1 MEVDLV
7 GDVAHELRTPLT
19 AILGYVEELRTGDPD
34 PLTELQQQYLEIVE
48 RNAQRLL
55 ALVDDFVF
63 IEEPW
68 LDKSVV
74 DLAQLAGAEGS
85 VAVEGDAARLD
96 QLVQSLVAAT
106 DAAKVTVHSEAAE
119 AVLEV
124 AGSPPHETAGTR
136 FALALSRAIAEAH
149 GGALERDGG
158 TFRVRLPLASS

>member
-1 MEVDLV
+1 MQVDLV

-55 ALVDDFVF
+55 ALVDAFVF

-68 LDKSVV
+68 LDSSLV

-85 VAVEGDAARLD
+85 ITVEGDPARLG

-106 DAAKVTVHSEAAE
+106 DASQV
-119 AVLEV
+119 
-124 AGSPPHETAGTR
+124 
-136 FALALSRAIAEAH
+136 
-149 GGALERDGG
+149 
-158 TFRVRLPLASS
+158 